1 MNRREF
7 VVKSSAAAAL
17 SATVSE
23 GVLASG
29 ASRPVVIASKNGLR
43 ATERAMKLI
52 RSGAD
57 TLDAVV
63 AGVNIVEEDPEDM
76 TVGFGGLPNE
86 EGVVQLDAS
95 VMHGPTRGAGAVGAL
110 EGIKTPSRVAK
121 LVMERTNHI
130 FLVGEGALEFALA
143 MGFQK
148 ESLLTDESREMW
160 LKWKT
165 MLNANDNWIDP
176 ADRIPKALSVRQRRK
191 LSAAMQTYGTI
202 NCNAVDENGDVSGVT
217 TTSGLSYKIPGR
229 VGDSPIIGA
238 GLYVDN
244 NVGACGST
252 GRGESNIRTCASFMV
267 VEFMRQGVSPEEAG
281 LRVLKRIAEDTVEPY
296 LRDSQ
301 GRPAFHLSFYI
312 VNRKGEFAGVS
323 MYDGRQFAVHD
334 GKQNRLQ
341 DSAFLYSGFERRDS

>member
-7 VVKSSAAAAL
+7 ALTSGAATL
-17 SATVSE
+17 TFTTSE
-23 GVLASG
+23 GARAARPSK
-29 ASRPVVIASKNGLR
+29 PVVIASKNGLR
-43 ATERAMKLI
+43 ATERAMELI
-52 RSGAD
+52 RQGAD
-57 TLDAVV
+57 TLEAVV
-63 AGVNIVEEDPEDM
+63 AGVNIVEEDPTDM
-76 TVGFGGLPNE
+76 SVGFGGLPNE
-86 EGVVQLDAS
+86 DGVVQLDAS

-130 FLVGEGALEFALA
+130 FLVGEGALSFALK
-143 MGFQK
+143 MGFKK

-176 ADRIPKALSVRQRRK
+176 AERLPRTLTTGQRRK
-191 LSAAMQTYGTI
+191 LDAAMQTYGTI
-202 NCNAVDENGDVSGVT
+202 NCNAVDANGGISGVT

-244 NVGACGST
+244 DIGACGST

-267 VEFMRQGVSPEEAG
+267 VEYMRQGVAPEEAG
-281 LRVLKRIAEDTVEPY
+281 LRVLKRIADNTVEPY
-296 LRDSQ
+296 LKDSR
-301 GRPAFHLSFYI
+301 GRPSFHLVFYI
-312 VNRKGEFAGVS
+312 LRKDGEFAGVS
-323 MYDGRQFAVHD
+323 MYDGRQYAVHD
-334 GKQNRLQ
+334 GSENRLH
-341 DSAFLYSGFERRDS
+341 DAAYLYSGFERTET